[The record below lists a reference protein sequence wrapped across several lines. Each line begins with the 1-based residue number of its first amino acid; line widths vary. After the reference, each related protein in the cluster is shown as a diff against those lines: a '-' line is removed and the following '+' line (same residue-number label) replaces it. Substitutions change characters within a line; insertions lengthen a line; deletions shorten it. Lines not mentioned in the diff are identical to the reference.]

1 MDKIC
6 NFDIVINTCLAE
18 INPASVMPD
27 FDKNGFLLSVINGFE
42 DGAWRKKV
50 FRQFVLDNIAQTGLS
65 AEDRDNLYCESPYT
79 TLTESVKNLRL
90 VDTDNGQGSEI
101 AEIVL
106 YGIMRYYYGALPVVP
121 KIFYKQNTND
131 NAKGADSV
139 HIVLDDKG
147 DFTLWLG
154 EAKFYS
160 NIANERMYENSIIT
174 SISDLQYVIPN
185 PDTRKFVQTILRRE
199 TSVDEIRKRLHIPIL
214 LLHECDKTQ
223 KATELS
229 ETYLGEIKRY
239 HLDRAINY
247 FNIQNGK
254 QKKQNVHGYDNIQ
267 FHLILFPVPNKNEI
281 VNWFVER
288 AKQIK
293 EDA

>member
-1 MDKIC
+1 
-6 NFDIVINTCLAE
+6 
-18 INPASVMPD
+18 
-27 FDKNGFLLSVINGFE
+27 
-42 DGAWRKKV
+42 
-50 FRQFVLDNIAQTGLS
+50 
-65 AEDRDNLYCESPYT
+65 
-79 TLTESVKNLRL
+79 
-90 VDTDNGQGSEI
+90 
-101 AEIVL
+101 
-106 YGIMRYYYGALPVVP
+106 YYYGALPVVP

-160 NIANERMYENSIIT
+160 NIANERMYEPVKSVFDTISTDKIKKENSIIT

>member
-1 MDKIC
+1 METVLLHKSAFLYVTSIFRLSSFVFA
-6 NFDIVINTCLAE
+6 NALLTGITKTFVPFYLSFPE
-18 INPASVMPD
+18 I
-27 FDKNGFLLSVINGFE
+27 
-42 DGAWRKKV
+42 
-50 FRQFVLDNIAQTGLS
+50 
-65 AEDRDNLYCESPYT
+65 
-79 TLTESVKNLRL
+79 
-90 VDTDNGQGSEI
+90 
-101 AEIVL
+101 
-106 YGIMRYYYGALPVVP
+106 
-121 KIFYKQNTND
+121 
-131 NAKGADSV
+131 
-139 HIVLDDKG
+139 
-147 DFTLWLG
+147 
-154 EAKFYS
+154 YS
-160 NIANERMYENSIIT
+160 NIANERMYEPVKSVFDTISTDKIKKENSIIT
-174 SISDLQYVIPN
+174 SISDLQYVIPD

-199 TSVDEIRKRLHIPIL
+199 TSVDEIRKRLHVPIL

-229 ETYLGEIKRY
+229 ETYLEEIKRY
-239 HLDRAINY
+239 HLDRAVNY